1 MTEQTDFVINKQAE
15 EIKRLK
21 KKIISINKKGVE
33 QYRKGFFMGFERAK
47 CNPQSRNAAC
57 EYLHVVQIYELKKGK
72 E

>member
-21 KKIISINKKGVE
+21 KKIISINKKGLA
-33 QYRKGFFMGFERAK
+33 QYQKGFFMGFERAK

-57 EYLHVVQIYELKKGK
+57 EYLHVVEIYELKKGK